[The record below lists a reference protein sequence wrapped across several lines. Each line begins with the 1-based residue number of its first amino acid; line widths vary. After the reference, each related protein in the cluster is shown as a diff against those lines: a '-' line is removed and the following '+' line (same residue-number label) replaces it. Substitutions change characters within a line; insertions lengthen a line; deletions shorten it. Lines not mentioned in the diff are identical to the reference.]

1 MIKNKYY
8 IKYILEFYFYFMRVL
23 IMNKKITNKIVLIII
38 TFLILSSSL
47 FAPIYPDAFKLSSKE
62 EFLLGVIILIVK
74 IVLTAPI
81 WIPIVIVIIVMNS
94 INAKNGYGY
103 TALID
108 ASKNG
113 DLEKVK
119 LLIENGANIEVK
131 DNNGDTALILASYY
145 RYLEII
151 QYLVEKGANINATN
165 DNGWTSL
172 MYASKYGELETI
184 KYLLENGA
192 DVNIKNKNGNA
203 ALDLAKIEDIK
214 EVLRKAGAK

>member
-1 MIKNKYY
+1 
-8 IKYILEFYFYFMRVL
+8 
-23 IMNKKITNKIVLIII
+23 MNKKITIRIGLII
-38 TFLILSSSL
+38 TAFLILSSSL
-47 FAPIYPDAFKLSSKE
+47 FAPIYPDAFELSSKE
-62 EFLLGVIILIVK
+62 EFLLGVIMLIVK

-119 LLIENGANIEVK
+119 LLIENGANIEAK

-145 RYLEII
+145 RRLEIVK
-151 QYLVEKGANINATN
+151 YLVEKGANINATN

-184 KYLLENGA
+184 KYLLENGT

>member
-1 MIKNKYY
+1 
-8 IKYILEFYFYFMRVL
+8 
-23 IMNKKITNKIVLIII
+23 MNRKITIRIGLII
-38 TFLILSSSL
+38 TAFLILSSSL
-47 FAPIYPDAFKLSSKE
+47 FAPIYPDAFELSSKE
-62 EFLLGVIILIVK
+62 EFLLGVIMLIVK

-145 RYLEII
+145 RRLEIVK
-151 QYLVEKGANINATN
+151 YLVEKGANINATN

-184 KYLLENGA
+184 KYLLENGT

>member
-1 MIKNKYY
+1 
-8 IKYILEFYFYFMRVL
+8 
-23 IMNKKITNKIVLIII
+23 MNRKITIRIVLII
-38 TFLILSSSL
+38 TVFLILSSSL
-47 FAPIYPDAFKLSSKE
+47 FAPIYPDAFELSSKE
-62 EFLLGVIILIVK
+62 EFLLGVIVLIVK

-119 LLIENGANIEVK
+119 LLIENGADIEAK

>member
-1 MIKNKYY
+1 
-8 IKYILEFYFYFMRVL
+8 
-23 IMNKKITNKIVLIII
+23 MNKKITIRIGLII
-38 TFLILSSSL
+38 TAFLILSSSL
-47 FAPIYPDAFKLSSKE
+47 FAPIYELRVGVDKLLAE
-62 EFLLGVIILIVK
+62 MRMIFLTVII
-74 IVLTAPI
+74 T
-81 WIPIVIVIIVMNS
+81 PIVIIIVIVAGRLNKEEEKEKYRDYYS
-94 INAKNGYGY
+94 LIN
-103 TALID
+103 

-145 RYLEII
+145 RRLEIVK
-151 QYLVEKGANINATN
+151 YLVEKGANINATN

>member
-1 MIKNKYY
+1 
-8 IKYILEFYFYFMRVL
+8 
-23 IMNKKITNKIVLIII
+23 MNKKITIRIGLII
-38 TFLILSSSL
+38 TAFLILSSSL
-47 FAPIYPDAFKLSSKE
+47 FAPIYPDAFELSSKE
-62 EFLLGVIILIVK
+62 EFLLGVIMLIVK

-119 LLIENGANIEVK
+119 LLIENGADIEAK

-145 RYLEII
+145 RYLEVI

-184 KYLLENGA
+184 KYLLENGT

>member
-1 MIKNKYY
+1 
-8 IKYILEFYFYFMRVL
+8 
-23 IMNKKITNKIVLIII
+23 MNKKITNKIGLIII
-38 TFLILSSSL
+38 AFLILSSSL
-47 FAPIYPDAFKLSSKE
+47 FAPIYPDAFELSSKE
-62 EFLLGVIILIVK
+62 EFLLGVIVLIVK

-81 WIPIVIVIIVMNS
+81 WIPIVIVIIVMNC